1 MGVSQHILTVEALV
15 AGLRDAEGFDG
26 VGVDDEG
33 AGRRR
38 GEDGGLRIADGG
50 RLGENVRHP
59 DLSIGEAG
67 EPSEDSVD
75 ETAR

>member
-1 MGVSQHILTVEALV
+1 
-15 AGLRDAEGFDG
+15 
-26 VGVDDEG
+26 
-33 AGRRR
+33 
-38 GEDGGLRIADGG
+38 LRIADGG